1 MAGTCDYKQGLS
13 KTFSWRAVTCNE
25 DLQLY
30 NLDVTGLGHDPWWP
44 PSVSP
49 RHTPTTAEIVGPH
62 RMREGCGASES
73 AVGLKGAPKL
83 ADPWSGWL
91 TAYYHGADLS
101 KASNIV
107 WSNGLLDPWSGGGV
121 YPPGGGI
128 DGPMVQNITADG
140 SQIALLLDL
149 GAHHLDLFFSDPAD
163 PPCAVQAREIEAKMI
178 ERWAQEWR
186 AKHRE

>member
-1 MAGTCDYKQGLS
+1 M
-13 KTFSWRAVTCNE
+13 
-25 DLQLY
+25 
-30 NLDVTGLGHDPWWP
+30 
-44 PSVSP
+44 
-49 RHTPTTAEIVGPH
+49 
-62 RMREGCGASES
+62 
-73 AVGLKGAPKL
+73 
-83 ADPWSGWL
+83 

-149 GAHHLDLFFSDPAD
+149 GAHHLDLFFSNPAD